1 MTAAHSEIVTYWRG
15 IVGTLVQRGLL
26 RQRRDG
32 QKVLPQAVGVV
43 TGEYVAFVLDM
54 HRLGGIAREQWL
66 DTALWAQIR
75 ATLQGRRCFVADS
88 AGLAVVV
95 AREPG
100 KRAKRLP
107 RRIPLDAG
115 MVPDGP
121 YTVLLGISK
130 AGPVTLDLAGRERAV
145 LVGGTSG
152 SGKTSTI
159 RTLVLQA
166 AHKHTPEELALAI
179 VDLKRLDFT
188 PLSTLPHLA
197 QPAATTEEEAR
208 RLVAWC
214 AGEMERRQAVMTAAG
229 VTRWD
234 RMPSQERF
242 PLLLLVVDEC
252 ADFAG
257 SPVMGDLVE
266 LARKGRASGVSL
278 ILATQRPDAQVL
290 SRQVKANVCTRIAFR
305 TTDAIESRIILDRG
319 GAEQIRRAGL
329 CLTNAGGRW
338 RRVQA
343 AYIPD
348 EALGEWCAATPG
360 GPALS
365 EVERALVAY
374 ALQDLDGAFIINQL
388 YDAHKGRISKRQLTA
403 LAQRWELRGWLTAP
417 ASRSEPR
424 KVTDELAGL
433 ALGADSGDTV
443 TQVARGD
450 TAIGAV
456 TQSVAAG
463 DTLELPP
470 FLVRRVS
477 GAMQGTEQCKVQG
490 G

>member
-15 IVGTLVQRGLL
+15 IVTTLVQRGLL

-66 DTALWAQIR
+66 DTALWAQVR

-88 AGLAVVV
+88 AGLALVV

-100 KRAKRLP
+100 ERVRRLP

-115 MVPDGP
+115 MVPDTA

-130 AGPVTLDLAGRERAV
+130 AGPVTLDLAGQERAV

-188 PLSTLPHLA
+188 PLSTLPHLV
-197 QPAATTEEEAR
+197 QPVATTEEEAR

-214 AGEMERRQAVMTAAG
+214 GSEMERRQAVMTAAG

-234 RMPSQERF
+234 RMVAQERF
-242 PLLLLVVDEC
+242 PLLVVVVDEC

-266 LARKGRASGVSL
+266 LARKGRASGISL

-290 SRQVKANVCTRIAFR
+290 SRQVKANVSTRIAFR
-305 TTDAIESRIILDRG
+305 TTDATESRIILDRG
-319 GAEQIRRAGL
+319 GAEQIRR
-329 CLTNAGGRW
+329 GGRW
-338 RRVQA
+338 AKVQA

-348 EALGEWCAATPG
+348 EALGEWCAAPAS

-374 ALQDLDGAFIINQL
+374 ALQELDGAFIINRL
-388 YDAHKGRISKRQLTA
+388 YETHKGRISKRQLTG

-433 ALGADSGDTV
+433 ALGAENGDTV
-443 TQVARGD
+443 TRVTRGD
-450 TAIGAV
+450 TGLGAV
-456 TQSVAAG
+456 TQGVSAG

-470 FLVRRVS
+470 FLMRRMS
-477 GAMQGTEQCKVQG
+477 GMVQGTEPCKVQG
-490 G
+490 K